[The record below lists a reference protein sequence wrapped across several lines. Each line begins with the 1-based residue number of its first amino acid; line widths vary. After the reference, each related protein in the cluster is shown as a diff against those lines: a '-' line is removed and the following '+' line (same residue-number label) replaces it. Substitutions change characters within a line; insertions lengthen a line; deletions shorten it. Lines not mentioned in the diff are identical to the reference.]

1 MVTKNNLIPKLDTE
15 DVLVET
21 QASFSAESMVVQT
34 KMTSVLKLMLNAQVF
49 HGLHTT
55 LELDLN
61 SESPEKVGLKEK
73 PEMAD
78 GDH

>member
-1 MVTKNNLIPKLDTE
+1 
-15 DVLVET
+15 
-21 QASFSAESMVVQT
+21 
-34 KMTSVLKLMLNAQVF
+34 MTSVLKLMLDAQVF